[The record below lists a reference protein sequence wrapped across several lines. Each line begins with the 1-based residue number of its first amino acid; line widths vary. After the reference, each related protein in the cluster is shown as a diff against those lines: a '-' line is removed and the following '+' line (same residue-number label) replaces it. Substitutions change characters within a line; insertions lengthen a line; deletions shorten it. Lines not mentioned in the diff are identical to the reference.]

1 MIWIGAV
8 DSKDKQYRVSNKI
21 LKNLL
26 PSTTNEESANQLFL
40 SDYVFNELI
49 NNITNKQKNR
59 RVTNNER
66 EKIMKRILEM
76 IYKSRYVTI
85 LKITGSHIGT
95 ALNYMQSHPTTFSS
109 LTDWLSLILMNEN
122 EIPVIKTLDPDF
134 KRVTQLIPEFKQI
147 QVCEV

>member
-1 MIWIGAV
+1 VDICIKFYVDTMIWIGAV

-85 LKITGSHIGT
+85 
-95 ALNYMQSHPTTFSS
+95 
-109 LTDWLSLILMNEN
+109 
-122 EIPVIKTLDPDF
+122 
-134 KRVTQLIPEFKQI
+134 
-147 QVCEV
+147 